1 MKQWIV
7 SSYLIFLASWNV
19 VAQTPQNV
27 TVGEGRGESIW
38 DSTGTIIAV
47 IGFLLLIIISRKWSK
62 KIHEKR
68 DELASRD
75 QEEKSSSQEEK

>member
-7 SSYLIFLASWNV
+7 SIYLIFYASWNV

-38 DSTGTIIAV
+38 DSTATILAV

-68 DELASRD
+68 DELARRD
-75 QEEKSSSQEEK
+75 SEDKAPSDENK